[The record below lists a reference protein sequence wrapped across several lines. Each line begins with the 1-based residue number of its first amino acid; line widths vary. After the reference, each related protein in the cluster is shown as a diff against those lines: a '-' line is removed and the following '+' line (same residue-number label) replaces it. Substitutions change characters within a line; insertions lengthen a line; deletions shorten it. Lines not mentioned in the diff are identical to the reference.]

1 MATTVAPRHPQKPCR
16 AFGSNRFGRLRVATM
31 DLCRVDM
38 RRQRKSGVM
47 CLTPAA
53 PLPLSRDPRGGG
65 GVTEVA
71 AEGG

>member
-1 MATTVAPRHPQKPCR
+1 
-16 AFGSNRFGRLRVATM
+16 M

-47 CLTPAA
+47 CLTPAL
-53 PLPLSRDPRGGG
+53 LPLSRDSRGGG

>member
-1 MATTVAPRHPQKPCR
+1 
-16 AFGSNRFGRLRVATM
+16 M